1 MCTCH
6 QILIHV
12 YFIHQIAQQSKDRAR
27 PSEDN
32 DDRVQIHSTAPK
44 KEDKKDTRCY
54 NFYYKLYIL
63 NQQKIVH
70 VSLCVEKNGTIIIF
84 LFGFLLSVVICCTIC
99 SIISQR
105 YTPLFS
111 AKKNI

>member
-1 MCTCH
+1 MFVSYTGRQGSCILLYTTVMGKFAKSPKNLHMLHVYMSSDTHTC
-6 QILIHV
+6 I

-54 NFYYKLYIL
+54 NFY
-63 NQQKIVH
+63 
-70 VSLCVEKNGTIIIF
+70 
-84 LFGFLLSVVICCTIC
+84 
-99 SIISQR
+99 
-105 YTPLFS
+105 
-111 AKKNI
+111 

>member
-1 MCTCH
+1 MGKFAKSPKNLHMLHVYMSSDTAV
-6 QILIHV
+6 LIHV

-54 NFYYKLYIL
+54 NFY
-63 NQQKIVH
+63 
-70 VSLCVEKNGTIIIF
+70 F
-84 LFGFLLSVVICCTIC
+84 
-99 SIISQR
+99 
-105 YTPLFS
+105 
-111 AKKNI
+111 